1 MRSINVPL
9 LTLLLMSGLV
19 GSLPASA
26 ADTESDN
33 YFTRGYVSKNS
44 PTVALQPAA
53 DGPKL
58 YRGNTKAEDY
68 QRMLRSGYEL
78 LGYSSFEAADV
89 PPEQALE
96 QARKVKADLVLVYTQ
111 QTGSVPMS
119 VQIDQMRE
127 QAKKSGDQNGHTTIE
142 MQEPAQQD
150 RYAYFASYWV
160 KLAPPV
166 IGVHVIGPHDDDET
180 KGLTVVALIKESPA
194 ERAGIAEGDLL
205 TRIGDIALDKPE
217 ALSSAAQRYAG
228 KTVQVSLQRNGSD
241 STASMTLNTPK
252 Q

>member
-1 MRSINVPL
+1 MRSIHAPFLALL
-9 LTLLLMSGLV
+9 LTSGLA

-127 QAKKSGDQNGHTTIE
+127 QAKKSGEQNGHTTIE

-150 RYAYFASYWV
+150 RYAYFA
-160 KLAPPV
+160 
-166 IGVHVIGPHDDDET
+166 
-180 KGLTVVALIKESPA
+180 
-194 ERAGIAEGDLL
+194 
-205 TRIGDIALDKPE
+205 
-217 ALSSAAQRYAG
+217 
-228 KTVQVSLQRNGSD
+228 
-241 STASMTLNTPK
+241 
-252 Q
+252 